1 MTKRFLTFLLSVLM
15 LVSIVLFAVSCGN
28 DSKKTDTTAS
38 TTTAERSTETTTAST
53 ETEVT
58 ETEEDQTTTE
68 TEPETTVLT
77 GREKMP
83 GHEDVDFGGLTFLI
97 SSNCDADD
105 SWEDGKDFWVES
117 ITNDAVNDA
126 VYERN
131 EVMKNLY
138 NCDIMVDSGG
148 KDNGFNADVA
158 SGGGKYIAATKLYG
172 PVKSYVSGTYYNL
185 LKLDVDFTQDYWD
198 QNYIDSFAVDG
209 RLFNIV
215 GDFSICTF
223 KGAWIIFYNKD
234 VYETK
239 FSDVDIY
246 QMVREKKWTWDAM
259 ENMMETIKNDA
270 NGDQKY
276 EFSEGSDA
284 DILGFISTDQN
295 AQGFYFATGERTVRV
310 SDDKSTY
317 VPAIPTTRGN
327 DILDRMISFLNV
339 ESYVMTG
346 YTSVQTALQNGTTLF
361 GGEVLDVLRR
371 MSNAENLR
379 IGILPLPMLDENQ
392 DTYHC
397 YVNRHAVSP
406 LAVPTS
412 YSNLEV
418 VSNFLTLFAYHSSMI
433 VRPAFI
439 NTYKYTYTSDEES
452 AEMLDIIL
460 NNRVYDPG
468 YLDEITSITSFIGY
482 ISTMISNKK
491 NNYTKFVAK
500 METSMNSEIDELVT
514 KIKSVDDN
522 Y

>member
-1 MTKRFLTFLLSVLM
+1 
-15 LVSIVLFAVSCGN
+15 
-28 DSKKTDTTAS
+28 
-38 TTTAERSTETTTAST
+38 
-53 ETEVT
+53 
-58 ETEEDQTTTE
+58 
-68 TEPETTVLT
+68 
-77 GREKMP
+77 
-83 GHEDVDFGGLTFLI
+83 
-97 SSNCDADD
+97 
-105 SWEDGKDFWVES
+105 
-117 ITNDAVNDA
+117 
-126 VYERN
+126 
-131 EVMKNLY
+131 
-138 NCDIMVDSGG
+138 
-148 KDNGFNADVA
+148 
-158 SGGGKYIAATKLYG
+158 
-172 PVKSYVSGTYYNL
+172 
-185 LKLDVDFTQDYWD
+185 
-198 QNYIDSFAVDG
+198 
-209 RLFNIV
+209 
-215 GDFSICTF
+215 
-223 KGAWIIFYNKD
+223 
-234 VYETK
+234 
-239 FSDVDIY
+239 
-246 QMVREKKWTWDAM
+246 
-259 ENMMETIKNDA
+259 
-270 NGDQKY
+270 
-276 EFSEGSDA
+276 
-284 DILGFISTDQN
+284 
-295 AQGFYFATGERTVRV
+295 
-310 SDDKSTY
+310 
-317 VPAIPTTRGN
+317 
-327 DILDRMISFLNV
+327 MISFLNV